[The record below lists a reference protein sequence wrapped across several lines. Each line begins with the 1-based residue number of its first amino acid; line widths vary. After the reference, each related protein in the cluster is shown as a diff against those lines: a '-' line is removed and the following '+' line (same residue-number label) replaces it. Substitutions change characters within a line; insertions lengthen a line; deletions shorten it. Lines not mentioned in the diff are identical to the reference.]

1 MKVKDRSNILSSNG
15 ADETDVVVHGVFVLA
30 PHLHGHSIRALRS
43 ASAASVSDV
52 VLGAPF
58 QKSAV
63 GIVACVARV
72 LVLVSLA
79 QIVAHWH
86 SAGFQLDRDFILR
99 IFSLIGETFRALIR
113 SLRWLVHLSFFR
125 S

>member
-1 MKVKDRSNILSSNG
+1 MKVKDRSNILSSVG
-15 ADETDVVVHGVFVLA
+15 ADETDVVVHGMFVLA
-30 PHLHGHSIRALRS
+30 PHLHGHPVRALRG

-52 VLGAPF
+52 MLGAPF

-63 GIVACVARV
+63 GVVACVALVIV
-72 LVLVSLA
+72 LMSLA

-86 SAGFQLDRDFILR
+86 SAGFQRDRDFILR
-99 IFSLIGETFRALIR
+99 IFRLIGEPFRALIR
-113 SLRWLVHLSFFR
+113 SLRLLIPLSFFR